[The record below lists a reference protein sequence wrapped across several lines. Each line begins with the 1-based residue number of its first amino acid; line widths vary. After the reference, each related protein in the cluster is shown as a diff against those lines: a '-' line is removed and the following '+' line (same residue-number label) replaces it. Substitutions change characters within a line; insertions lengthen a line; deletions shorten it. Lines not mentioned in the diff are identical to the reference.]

1 MAAVQREVL
10 TVLTLEGGVLTIE
23 VMPTNTIVELKAMLR
38 EKKHC
43 EDRIDNKILKVKV
56 LANGLLVDDGQTLE
70 SAGLLN
76 AESEVTVIYSRNE
89 VEAETQESI
98 AAEGLLQVNI
108 PSYLTEIPAG
118 AFEDYDQVVKHGS
131 FGVCGR
137 PLGKGTF
144 PGLTSLKAIS
154 HSVTDHDFQLLASPW
169 QASQSQ
175 SPRVCVQLGQSG
187 LVLQV
192 VHFLKN
198 IAIPEPV
205 VSMGQR
211 TFADCA
217 SLKSIT
223 IPTFSSMTSPDY
235 QGLSFPEKW
244 PKILNIGL
252 GENLREGD

>member
-1 MAAVQREVL
+1 M
-10 TVLTLEGGVLTIE
+10 
-23 VMPTNTIVELKAMLR
+23 K
-38 EKKHC
+38 KKHC

-98 AAEGLLQVNI
+98 AAEGFLQVNM

-118 AFEDYDQVVKHGS
+118 AFEDYDQVVKVAVPES
-131 FGVCGR
+131 VTSIENCA
-137 PLGKGTF
+137 F

-154 HSVTDHDFQLLASPW
+154 HSVTMTFNIASPW

-192 VHFLKN
+192 VHFW
-198 IAIPEPV
+198 
-205 VSMGQR
+205 R
-211 TFADCA
+211 TLL
-217 SLKSIT
+217 SLS
-223 IPTFSSMTSPDY
+223 
-235 QGLSFPEKW
+235 
-244 PKILNIGL
+244 
-252 GENLREGD
+252 R

>member
-56 LANGLLVDDGQTLE
+56 LAKGLLVDDGQTLE

-76 AESEVTVIYSRNE
+76 AESEVTVIYSSNE

-98 AAEGLLQVNI
+98 AAEGFLQVNI

-131 FGVCGR
+131 PRVCGR
-137 PLGKGTF
+137 PFRESTF
-144 PGLTSLKAIS
+144 PGWTSLKAIS
-154 HSVTDHDFQLLASPW
+154 HSGPTMTFNCLPVPHNHHNPRVPE
-169 QASQSQ
+169 SQ
-175 SPRVCVQLGQSG
+175 SPIG
-187 LVLQV
+187 
-192 VHFLKN
+192 
-198 IAIPEPV
+198 AEW
-205 VSMGQR
+205 
-211 TFADCA
+211 FAFAGCA
-217 SLKSIT
+217 FFEEHCY
-223 IPTFSSMTSPDY
+223 P
-235 QGLSFPEKW
+235 
-244 PKILNIGL
+244 
-252 GENLREGD
+252 